1 MKRDLPAH
9 VYAKGKN
16 GYLYFVRGSVCER
29 IKDKPG
35 TPEFAATYA
44 RLMRGHM
51 VTPKRTIK
59 KLLASYMQSD
69 RWKKLKPN
77 TQKDYRKSFRHF
89 EDVMPLIDPATLRRV
104 HVIQMRDALA
114 DTPTTANHAVVALSV
129 LLEHAIDIGWLR
141 ENPANG
147 IVALK
152 SKKKPRGP
160 WPVDLV
166 EKYRE
171 RADGL
176 ALLIFE
182 MLVGTGQ
189 RVNDVLAMKWGDI
202 EGDGI
207 NVAQDKT
214 DARLWVPFTDRL
226 RTAVKSAPKR
236 GIYIVTQENGKPVS
250 YQLAWKLVT
259 GIRKD
264 IGALDYDLHALRHY
278 AASEIASL
286 PGMTAEHVQAITGH
300 SSTSMVRLYAGAASQ
315 RARALEA
322 QKNRK

>member
-9 VYAKGKN
+9 VYPKGKK

-51 VTPKRTIK
+51 VTPKRTVK

-89 EDVMPLIDPATLRRV
+89 EYVMPLINPATLRRV

-141 ENPANG
+141 ENPAKG

-166 EKYRE
+166 VKYRE
-171 RADGL
+171 KADGL

-189 RVNDVLAMKWGDI
+189 RVNDVHA
-202 EGDGI
+202 
-207 NVAQDKT
+207 
-214 DARLWVPFTDRL
+214 
-226 RTAVKSAPKR
+226 AVKSAPKR
-236 GIYIVTQENGKPVS
+236 GIYIVTQDNGRPVS
-250 YQLAWKLVT
+250 YQLAWKLGT
-259 GIRKD
+259 DIRKD
-264 IGALDYDLHALRHY
+264 IGAMDYDLHALRHY

-286 PGMTAEHVQAITGH
+286 PGMTAEHVRSITGH